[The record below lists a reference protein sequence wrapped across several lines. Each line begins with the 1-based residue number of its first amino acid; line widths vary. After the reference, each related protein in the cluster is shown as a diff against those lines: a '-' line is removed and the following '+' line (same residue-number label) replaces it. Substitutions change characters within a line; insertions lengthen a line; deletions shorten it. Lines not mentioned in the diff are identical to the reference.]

1 MKRLFTA
8 LFAFVLLVLGTPA
21 LVATL
26 MYDGSGD
33 VHMPTHLYTEDADAQ
48 QMLMEELR
56 DSFDE
61 LESGVTEDM
70 IFNLHEDIINVAIFN
85 AIREENPEYM
95 PTDDCSTPEQCYI
108 VAEQQDFED
117 FNLMLRVVGAWVDF
131 DQDIF
136 NLNVFL
142 EVELDDGFTY
152 KTIVSTEFKFTDV
165 PGKYVLEFE
174 ELRIGNLPLPA
185 SALSGLLNAIETNAE
200 DVDFDALN
208 DDIEFGELDLTEFSF
223 TIQKSEIVEQI
234 GEDQPSAENDLVKEV
249 VSIIFEQELLTFEFI
264 EEEFVVSGRLSKFQS
279 EDVTDIPAYLYDL
292 HAVDAQTGEVGAF
305 DPNALGDDFLEDL
318 FTEYVFNFALAGGG
332 FEINEETFNKMLYN
346 QAAGFEESRTIEEL
360 DLGDG
365 NVEEIEIGLKGIWF
379 EFTPEAIY
387 ANALI
392 RVASVDSNLVITAT
406 KVESESDNTQLV
418 FEFTEITFGADAGET
433 NAEYLEIVD
442 LEVFKQMFAELG
454 DVEFGEFDENGTLT
468 ISAERLSALMQ
479 DGSQED
485 TVNVTGIAI
494 VQDAIVLEIEPADA
508 ELAQVLEDFGNAIEA
523 VVESEELLEDLE
535 NILDTT
541 TEGPEQ
547 EVFEAVQDLQE
558 TLQDNEVPTT
568 EQVTELF
575 DNFEDLDQETQE
587 EFLEAIGDL
596 IDPDL
601 LDDYEDLFE
610 NNQQ

>member
-1 MKRLFTA
+1 M
-8 LFAFVLLVLGTPA
+8 V
-21 LVATL
+21 
-26 MYDGSGD
+26 
-33 VHMPTHLYTEDADAQ
+33 
-48 QMLMEELR
+48 MEELR

-95 PTDDCSTPEQCYI
+95 PTDDCVTPEQCYV
-108 VAEQQDFED
+108 VAEQQTFED
-117 FNLMLRVVGAWVDF
+117 FDIMLRVVGAWVDF
-131 DQDIF
+131 EQDIF

-174 ELRIGNLPLPA
+174 ELSIGNLPLPA

-200 DVDFDALN
+200 DLDFDALN
-208 DDIEFGELDLTEFSF
+208 DDIEFGEVDLEEFSF
-223 TIQKSEIVEQI
+223 TIQKSEIVEKI

-249 VSIIFEQELLTFEFI
+249 VSIIFDQELLTFEFV

-279 EDVTDIPAYLYDL
+279 EDVTDIPSYLYDL
-292 HAVDAQTGEVGAF
+292 HTVDAQTGEVGAF
-305 DPNALGDDFLEDL
+305 DPMALDEDFLADL
-318 FTEYVFNFALAGGG
+318 FTEYVFNYALVPDSG
-332 FEINEETFNKMLYN
+332 FVINEETFNKMIYHN
-346 QAAGFEESRTIEEL
+346 AAGFEDQRTIQEL

-365 NVEEIEIGLKGIWF
+365 NIEEIEIGLKGIWF
-379 EFTPEAIY
+379 EITPEAIY

-392 RVASVDSNLVITAT
+392 RVASVDSSLVITAS
-406 KVESESDNTQLV
+406 KVETESTDTELV
-418 FEFTEITFGADAGET
+418 FEFTEISFGKDDGET
-433 NAEYLEIVD
+433 ANEYLEIVD
-442 LEVFKQMFAELG
+442 LDVFKQMFAELG
-454 DVEFGEFDENGTLT
+454 DIEFGEFDENGTLT
-468 ISAERLSALMQ
+468 ISAARLSALMQ

-494 VQDAIVLEIEPADA
+494 VQDAIVLEIEPAD
-508 ELAQVLEDFGNAIEA
+508 ENLAQVLEDFGNALQT
-523 VVESEELLEDLE
+523 VVESEELLDDLE
-535 NILDTT
+535 ALLDTE

-558 TLQDNEVPTT
+558 TLANNEVPDA

-587 EFLEAIGDL
+587 EFLETIGDL
-596 IDPDL
+596 IDPSVL
-601 LDDYEDLFE
+601 ENYEDLFDQE
-610 NNQQ
+610 QQ